1 MLGLGAYDGIRKM
14 PVDQINLTASARDVL
29 VTQQSLTASAAQ
41 RSQNLSTG
49 RKVSRVTDDA
59 VAFAAARALTER
71 ASDLSAV
78 KDSVGQG
85 VSTINAALAGAE
97 GVNSLLDQMKGVAS
111 AAIASGDSTERNA
124 LATQY
129 NQLRGQVDSLA
140 ADAGYNGVN
149 LLSASSSAL
158 TVAFG
163 SQAGDSLTVSGRN
176 VSATGLGV
184 AAVAADGSDFSASTL
199 AQLDNAAATVNSVQS
214 SLGSNLTALGI
225 RGEAAAS
232 QAVIA
237 QDGAAKLT
245 EADLN
250 EEAALLVATRTRQ
263 QLARAAQGV
272 SQRAQ
277 ESLLTLF

>member
-1 MLGLGAYDGIRKM
+1 MLRLGAYDGIRKM
-14 PVDQINLTASARDVL
+14 PVDQVNLTASARDVL
-29 VTQQSLTASAAQ
+29 VTQQSLAASAAQ
-41 RSQNLSTG
+41 RSQTLSTG

-97 GVNSLLDQMKGVAS
+97 GVNSLLDQMKGIAT
-111 AAIASGDSTERNA
+111 AAIASGDSAERSA
-124 LATQY
+124 LASQY

-158 TVAFG
+158 NVTFG
-163 SQAGDSLTVSGRN
+163 TQAGDSLTVNAQN

-184 AAVAADGSDFSASTL
+184 AAVAADGSDFSAATV
-199 AQLDNAAATVNSVQS
+199 AQLDNAGATVNAVQS
-214 SLGSNLTALGI
+214 SLGSNLTALGL
-225 RGEAAAS
+225 RGEAAAA

-237 QDGAAKLT
+237 QDGASKLT

-250 EEAALLVATRTRQ
+250 EEAALLVATQTRQ
-263 QLARAAQGV
+263 QLARAGQGV

>member
-29 VTQQSLTASAAQ
+29 VTQQSLAASAAQ
-41 RSQNLSTG
+41 RSRNLSTG
-49 RKVSRVTDDA
+49 RKVGRVTDDA

-111 AAIASGDSTERNA
+111 AAIASGDSAERA
-124 LATQY
+124 VLATQY

-163 SQAGDSLTVSGRN
+163 AQAGDNLTVNGRN
-176 VSATGLGV
+176 VSAAGLGV
-184 AAVAADGSDFSASTL
+184 TAVAADGSDFSAATV
-199 AQLDNAAATVNSVQS
+199 AQLDNAGATVNAVQS
-214 SLGSNLTALGI
+214 NLGSNLTALGI
-225 RGEAAAS
+225 RGEAATA
-232 QAVIA
+232 QAVVA
-237 QDGAAKLT
+237 QDGAARVT

-263 QLARAAQGV
+263 QLARAGQGV

>member
-1 MLGLGAYDGIRKM
+1 MIGPGAYDGIRKM

-29 VTQQSLTASAAQ
+29 VTQQSLAASAAQ

-49 RKVSRVTDDA
+49 KKVSRVTDDA

-71 ASDLSAV
+71 AGDLSAV

-97 GVNSLLDQMKGVAS
+97 GVNSLLDQMKGIAT
-111 AAIASGDSTERNA
+111 AAIASGDSAERNA

-158 TVAFG
+158 NVGFG
-163 SQAGDSLTVSGRN
+163 DQAGDSLTINARN
-176 VSATGLGV
+176 VSSVGLGV
-184 AAVAADGSDFSASTL
+184 AAVAADGSDFSAATL
-199 AQLDNAAATVNSVQS
+199 AQLDSAGATVNAVQS
-214 SLGSNLTALGI
+214 SLGSNLTALSI

-237 QDGAAKLT
+237 QDGASKLT

-250 EEAALLVATRTRQ
+250 EEAAMLVATQTRQ

>member
-1 MLGLGAYDGIRKM
+1 MLSSGVYDGIRKM
-14 PVDQINLTASARDVL
+14 PVDRVNLTASARDVL
-29 VTQQSLTASAAQ
+29 VTQQSLAASAAQ

-49 RKVSRVTDDA
+49 RKVGRVTDDA
-59 VAFAAARALTER
+59 VAFAAARALTDR
-71 ASDLSAV
+71 AGDLSAV

-97 GVNSLLDQMKGVAS
+97 GVNSLLDQMKGIAT
-111 AAIASGDSTERNA
+111 AAIASGDSAERAA

-149 LLSASSSAL
+149 LLSGSSSAL
-158 TVAFG
+158 NVAFG
-163 SQAGDSLTVSGRN
+163 SQAGDGLTVNARDVG
-176 VSATGLGV
+176 SAGLGV
-184 AAVAADGSDFSASTL
+184 AAVAADGSDFSAATL
-199 AQLDNAAATVNSVQS
+199 AQLDNAGATVNAVQS

-225 RGEAAAS
+225 RGEAVAS

-237 QDGAAKLT
+237 QAGASRLT

-263 QLARAAQGV
+263 QLARAGQGV

>member
-1 MLGLGAYDGIRKM
+1 M
-14 PVDQINLTASARDVL
+14 PVDSINLTASARATL
-29 VTQQSLTASAAQ
+29 VTQQGLATSAAQ

-49 RKVSRVTDDA
+49 KKVSRVTDDA

-71 ASDLSAV
+71 TSELSAV

-97 GVNSLLDQMKGVAS
+97 GVNSLLDQMKGIAT
-111 AAIASGDSTERNA
+111 AAIASGDATERSA

-149 LLSASSSAL
+149 LLSGASSAL
-158 TVAFG
+158 NVAF
-163 SQAGDSLTVSGRN
+163 SRQAGDSLTVTPQN
-176 VSATGLGV
+176 VSSAGLGV
-184 AAVAADGSDFSASTL
+184 AAVAADGSDFSATTL
-199 AQLDNAAATVNSVQS
+199 AQLDSATASVNTVQS
-214 SLGSNLTALGI
+214 NLGSNITALSI
-225 RGEAAAS
+225 RAEAAAN
-232 QAVIA
+232 QAIVA

-250 EEAALLVATRTRQ
+250 EEAAMLVATQTRQ

>member
-1 MLGLGAYDGIRKM
+1 MLPLGAYDGIRKM

-29 VTQQSLTASAAQ
+29 VTQQSLAASAAQ

-49 RKVSRVTDDA
+49 KKVSRVTDDA

-97 GVNSLLDQMKGVAS
+97 GVNSLLDQMKGIAT
-111 AAIASGDSTERNA
+111 AAIASGDSAERSA

-140 ADAGYNGVN
+140 ADSGYNGVN

-158 TVAFG
+158 NVAFG
-163 SQAGDSLTVSGRN
+163 TQAGDSLTVNGQN
-176 VSATGLGV
+176 VSSAGLGV
-184 AAVAADGSDFSASTL
+184 TAVAADGSDFSAATL
-199 AQLDNAAATVNSVQS
+199 AQLDSAGATVNAVQS

-237 QDGAAKLT
+237 QAGASRLT

-250 EEAALLVATRTRQ
+250 EEAALLVATQTRQ
-263 QLARAAQGV
+263 QLARAGQGV

>member
-1 MLGLGAYDGIRKM
+1 MLPLGAYDGIRKM

-29 VTQQSLTASAAQ
+29 VTQQSLAASAAQ

-49 RKVSRVTDDA
+49 KKVSRVTDDA

-97 GVNSLLDQMKGVAS
+97 GVNSLLDQMKGIAT
-111 AAIASGDSTERNA
+111 AAIASGDSAERSA

-158 TVAFG
+158 NVAFG
-163 SQAGDSLTVSGRN
+163 TQVGDSLTVNGQN
-176 VSATGLGV
+176 VSSAGLGV
-184 AAVAADGSDFSASTL
+184 TAVAADGSDFSAATL
-199 AQLDNAAATVNSVQS
+199 AQLDSAGATVNAVQS

-237 QDGAAKLT
+237 QAGASRLT

-250 EEAALLVATRTRQ
+250 EEAAMLVATQTRQ
-263 QLARAAQGV
+263 QLARAGQGV

>member
-1 MLGLGAYDGIRKM
+1 M

-29 VTQQSLTASAAQ
+29 VTQQSLAASAAQ

-49 RKVSRVTDDA
+49 KKVSRVTDDA

-97 GVNSLLDQMKGVAS
+97 GVNSLLDQMKGIAT
-111 AAIASGDSTERNA
+111 AAIASGDSAERSA

-158 TVAFG
+158 NVAFG
-163 SQAGDSLTVSGRN
+163 TQAGDSLTVNGQN
-176 VSATGLGV
+176 VSSAGLGV
-184 AAVAADGSDFSASTL
+184 TAVAADGSDFSAATL
-199 AQLDNAAATVNSVQS
+199 AQLDSAGATVNAVQS

-237 QDGAAKLT
+237 QAGASRLT

-250 EEAALLVATRTRQ
+250 EEAAMLVATQTRQ
-263 QLARAAQGV
+263 QLARAGQGV